1 MFRPWSILT
10 FLCAAGF
17 FQRSMAP
24 PVKTSIRDSVI
35 YFWIFIGS
43 IYWLT
48 TGAVS
53 AQIALTWQS
62 VLKKTVQVGLTCDL
76 SKPPCVEGFWDIF
89 LLSFLFFLNA
99 NRSGAFVYF
108 RRNKHKQAR
117 RICFEAQWK
126 KKSTDTILQAHI
138 DFFFSRFFS
147 FSFFFPAALSV
158 PVVFD
163 CETFNRGTSSF
174 ISVTKSNNA
183 RWFTPPSN

>member
-62 VLKKTVQVGLTCDL
+62 VLKKNSTSGFDLWSFQTSLCWGILGYFFCCLFCFSSMPTEAVLLFISAGTNTNKRVEFVLKPSGKRKVQIPFYRLTL
-76 SKPPCVEGFWDIF
+76 TFFF
-89 LLSFLFFLNA
+89 LVFFLFL
-99 NRSGAFVYF
+99 
-108 RRNKHKQAR
+108 
-117 RICFEAQWK
+117 
-126 KKSTDTILQAHI
+126 
-138 DFFFSRFFS
+138 FS
-147 FSFFFPAALSV
+147 FPLPCPSPWCLTVRHLIEGLAASYQ
-158 PVVFD
+158 
-163 CETFNRGTSSF
+163 
-174 ISVTKSNNA
+174 
-183 RWFTPPSN
+183 